1 MATPLSF
8 TYTIADVTPFIPI
21 TLDLAQHNYYHWR
34 HLFEVHL
41 GRCGL
46 HDHIADNSVPRPA
59 DPRWVTDDLAI
70 IQWIYTRVSTEIF
83 NLVFREAATAAALWA
98 ALRQLFQDN
107 VDGRVNNLNAEIRNT
122 VQGAS
127 SLSVYCQ
134 RMQTMADELR
144 ELGDPVPDRQLINIL
159 LQGLSNRFEK

>member
-8 TYTIADVTPFIPI
+8 TDTIADVTPFIPI

-34 HLFEVHL
+34 HLFEVHH

-46 HDHIADNSVPRPA
+46 RDHVADNSVPRPA
-59 DPRWVTDDLAI
+59 DPCWVTNDLAI
-70 IQWIYTRVSTEIF
+70 IQWIYTRISTEIF
-83 NLVFREAATAAALWA
+83 NLVFRKAATAAALWA

-107 VDGRVNNLNAEIRNT
+107 IDARVNNLNAEIRNT

-134 RMQTMADELR
+134 RIQTMADELR
-144 ELGDPVPDRQLINIL
+144 ELGDPVPVASSKLR
-159 LQGLSNRFEK
+159 GY